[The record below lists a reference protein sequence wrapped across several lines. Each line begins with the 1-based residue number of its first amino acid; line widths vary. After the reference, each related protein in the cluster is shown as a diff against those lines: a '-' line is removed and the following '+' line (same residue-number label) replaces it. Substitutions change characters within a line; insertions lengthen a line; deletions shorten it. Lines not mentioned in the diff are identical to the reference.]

1 MNQAISIETLFVF
14 GGVFVGFI
22 SFGIILDNEMFL
34 PKHGFE

>member
-1 MNQAISIETLFVF
+1 MNHAISIETLF